1 MRFSD
6 ILGQERA
13 WHFLKQVMATK
24 KMPHAY
30 LFTGIPGIGKK
41 TAAQALALALN
52 CVSPQQG
59 DACGSCASCRKILSG
74 NAPDFRFIQPDG
86 NKIKIDQIRELNR
99 ELSFAPLSARYRVFV
114 ICRSEVMTPEAA
126 NAFLKTL
133 EEPPPGNI
141 FVLTASEPLDLLPTV
156 VSRCQA
162 VSFQPLPRTVVAG
175 WIGEKK
181 GLSESDADII
191 AGLSGGSLGR
201 ALNMAESEFLE
212 TRGKWLARIAKL
224 PTFPR
229 EKALGAAFKWA
240 EELKISDVRSEPEKR
255 SGPSVVLDIWKSWYR
270 DLLVSKAEEQEH
282 ALMNSDFSE
291 NLKKM
296 SKSFTIKNLGWSF
309 HLIDRA
315 QVDLLENRNSALVLE
330 HLVLRLRELAGSG
343 PG

>member
-1 MRFSD
+1 
-6 ILGQERA
+6 
-13 WHFLKQVMATK
+13 
-24 KMPHAY
+24 MPHAY
-30 LFTGIPGIGKK
+30 LFTGIPGVGKK
-41 TAAQALALALN
+41 STAQALAMALN

-74 NAPDFRFIQPDG
+74 NAPDFRLIQPDG
-86 NKIKIDQIRELNR
+86 NKIKINQIRELNR

-114 ICRSEVMTPEAA
+114 ICQSEVMTLEAA

-141 FVLTASEPLDLLPTV
+141 FILTASEPLDLLPTV

-162 VSFQPLPRTVVAG
+162 VSFQPLLRAVVAG
-175 WIGEKK
+175 WIREKK
-181 GLSESDADII
+181 GISESDANII

-212 TRGKWLARIAKL
+212 KREKWLARIAKL

-240 EELKISDVRSEPEKR
+240 EELKVSDIRDEPER
-255 SGPSVVLDIWKSWYR
+255 GSGPSAVLDIWKSWYR
-270 DLLVSKAEEQEH
+270 DLLVSKAEDREQ
-282 ALMNSDFSE
+282 ALMNSDFSQ

-296 SKSFTIKNLGWSF
+296 SNRFTIKSLGRSF

-315 QVDLLENRNSALVLE
+315 QMDLLENRNSALVLE
-330 HLVLRLRELAGSG
+330 HLVLRLRELAGSESG
-343 PG
+343 